1 MARELIE
8 VNHSLS
14 IEDLKD
20 AVDKHLMYKEI
31 YNRDT
36 DTLEFEV
43 DADRNVTGAKVKIW
57 L

>member
-8 VNHSLS
+8 INHSLTM
-14 IEDLKD
+14 EDLKD

-43 DADRNVTGAKVKIW
+43 DADGNVTGAKVKIW